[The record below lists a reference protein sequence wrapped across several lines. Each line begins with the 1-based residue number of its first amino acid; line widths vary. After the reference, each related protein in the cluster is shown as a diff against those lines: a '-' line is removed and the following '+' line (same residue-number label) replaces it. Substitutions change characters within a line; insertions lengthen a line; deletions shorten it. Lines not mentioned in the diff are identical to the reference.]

1 MPRNLDLL
9 PEKEL
14 FDKSSSIVEYVRDC
28 RIDIQ
33 YKAGDNWCK
42 RVNGRDYKVN
52 IATPTIKHIP
62 KYTALIHELAHI
74 LYQSPFYQVDKLMKD
89 WDNTDFY
96 FNVYNLLEDERIE
109 SHLRREYLAYGKRFN
124 TTLKGLGQTIPDKD
138 LEDEPINANPINILF
153 AIRCMRSDTVFRTR
167 YFPRLEQAMEDVKGT
182 DKYGALR
189 ILITIKDVLD
199 DYLEQRNNQ
208 KEKAEQICS
217 AGEGSA
223 NDLHQSATQISEA
236 IREETGE
243 RSEARHERNRHI
255 SSWDSTSEA
264 YGAGEQ
270 IPEDL
275 QELANNDS
283 SKVSDD
289 QKQDLI
295 QTGKDLGEEEY
306 NDIQETILAE
316 AATYDNTPSSIKRIE
331 RQTAKFV
338 PDYSTANKLNR
349 VFKHLQMGLKPY
361 VDYHG
366 HDVNVDSYINN
377 ITRGVDIGKSFT
389 NMKTAR
395 GGSILISIDASS
407 SMKSYSRIDIARNL
421 VATLYKSLENI
432 PNIELKGNIWGS
444 NGEGSVGLTEIKSIS
459 DVRNVTVTNDYNGTP
474 THLALE
480 YSARTLKEMRGNKK
494 LMIVVTDGVP
504 NYWKNGVRMQRN
516 HYYKLCKKSYVKAMR
531 VTPNIIFVV
540 INPRLWVHE
549 TMKELFGGK
558 NIVSVANAELGSEKV
573 IKQFRNIVMS
583 TLV

>member
-28 RIDIQ
+28 KIDIQ

-42 RVNGRDYKVN
+42 KVNNHEYKVN

-89 WDNTDFY
+89 WENTDFY
-96 FNVYNLLEDERIE
+96 FNCYNLLEDERIE
-109 SHLRREYLAYGKRFN
+109 SHLKREYLAYGRRFN
-124 TTLKGLGQTIPDKD
+124 TTLRGLGQEIPEKE
-138 LEDEPINANPINILF
+138 LKDEPIDANPIDILF
-153 AIRCMRSDTVFRTR
+153 AIRCMRTDRVFKTR

-189 ILITIKDVLD
+189 ILITIKDILD
-199 DYLEQRNNQ
+199 DYLEQRMNQ

-223 NDLHQSATQISEA
+223 NDLHESATQISDS
-236 IREETGE
+236 IREETSE
-243 RSEARHERNRHI
+243 RTEARHERRRHI
-255 SSWDSTSEA
+255 SDHDRA
-264 YGAGEQ
+264 YGEYVND

-275 QELANNDS
+275 KELANGDPL
-283 SKVSDD
+283 KLSDD
-289 QKQDLI
+289 QREDLI
-295 QTGKDLGEEEY
+295 ETGKELGEEEY

-331 RQTAKFV
+331 RETVKPV

-361 VDYHG
+361 VDYQG
-366 HDVNVDSYINN
+366 HDVNFDAYINN
-377 ITRGVDIGKSFT
+377 IARGVDIGKSFT
-389 NMKTAR
+389 NMKSAR

-421 VATLYKSLENI
+421 VATLYKSLENV

-444 NGEGSVGLTEIKSIS
+444 DGDGSVGLTEIKNIS
-459 DVRNVTVTNDYNGTP
+459 DVENVTVTREYNGTP

-480 YSARTLKEMRGNKK
+480 YSAKTLKEMRGNKK

-516 HYYKLCKKSYVKAMR
+516 HYHKLCKKSYAKAMR
-531 VTPNIIFVV
+531 VTPNIVFVV

-549 TMKELFGGK
+549 SMKELFGGK
-558 NIVSVANAELGSEKV
+558 NIVSVPNAELGSEKV